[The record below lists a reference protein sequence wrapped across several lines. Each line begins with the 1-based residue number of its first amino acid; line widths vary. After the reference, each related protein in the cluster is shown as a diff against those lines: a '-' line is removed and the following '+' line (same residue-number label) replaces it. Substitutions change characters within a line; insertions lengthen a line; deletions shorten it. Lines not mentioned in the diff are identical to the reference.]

1 MNEQKPYD
9 PRFLHLIFSALL
21 MIQLV
26 LTSVVLYVGSESAE
40 ILLLPFEG
48 NTYAIPGIAFVLVL
62 LGRYVWNNGMKEIN
76 GSDNLLDKLELL
88 TKIHIWRWVLVQLG
102 TLILLTY
109 TRSICSN
116 ILYELHSWVV
126 TCNNKLHKTHRHWLQ
141 TLLLDHQ
148 NSSRYQTQ
156 EYRHAD
162 PFV

>member
-9 PRFLHLIFSALL
+9 PRYLHLIFSALL

-26 LTSVVLYVGSESAE
+26 LTCVVLYVGSESAN

-76 GSDNLLDKLELL
+76 GSDNLLEKLELL

-109 TRSICSN
+109 TLVDSN
-116 ILYELHSWVV
+116 FYYFIFALVNIVYFF
-126 TCNNKLHKTHRHWLQ
+126 
-141 TLLLDHQ
+141 TLRPKIFGLIGE
-148 NSSRYQTQ
+148 T
-156 EYRHAD
+156 
-162 PFV
+162 

>member
-26 LTSVVLYVGSESAE
+26 LTSVVLYVGSESAK

-76 GSDNLLDKLELL
+76 GSDNLLEKLELL

-109 TRSICSN
+109 TLVDSN
-116 ILYELHSWVV
+116 FYYFIFALVNIV
-126 TCNNKLHKTHRHWLQ
+126 FFF
-141 TLLLDHQ
+141 TLRPKIFGLIGE
-148 NSSRYQTQ
+148 T
-156 EYRHAD
+156 
-162 PFV
+162 

>member
-9 PRFLHLIFSALL
+9 PRYLHLIFSALL

-26 LTSVVLYVGSESAE
+26 LTSVVLYVGSESAN

-62 LGRYVWNNGMKEIN
+62 LGIYVWNNGMKEIN
-76 GSDNLLDKLELL
+76 GSDNLLEKLELL

-109 TRSICSN
+109 TLVDSN
-116 ILYELHSWVV
+116 FYYFIFALVNIVYFF
-126 TCNNKLHKTHRHWLQ
+126 
-141 TLLLDHQ
+141 TLRPKIFGLIGE
-148 NSSRYQTQ
+148 T
-156 EYRHAD
+156 
-162 PFV
+162 

>member
-9 PRFLHLIFSALL
+9 PRYLHLIFSALL

-26 LTSVVLYVGSESAE
+26 LTSVVLYVGSESAK

-76 GSDNLLDKLELL
+76 GSDNLLEKLELL

-109 TRSICSN
+109 TLVNSN
-116 ILYELHSWVV
+116 FYYFIFALVNIVYFF
-126 TCNNKLHKTHRHWLQ
+126 
-141 TLLLDHQ
+141 TLRPKIFGLIGE
-148 NSSRYQTQ
+148 T
-156 EYRHAD
+156 
-162 PFV
+162 

>member
-1 MNEQKPYD
+1 MKEHKPYD

-26 LTSVVLYVGSESAE
+26 LTSVVLYVGSESAK

-76 GSDNLLDKLELL
+76 GSDNLLEKLDLL

-102 TLILLTY
+102 TIILLTY
-109 TRSICSN
+109 TLVESN
-116 ILYELHSWVV
+116 FYYFIFALVNIVYFF
-126 TCNNKLHKTHRHWLQ
+126 
-141 TLLLDHQ
+141 TLRPKIFGLIG
-148 NSSRYQTQ
+148 
-156 EYRHAD
+156 EA
-162 PFV
+162 

>member
-9 PRFLHLIFSALL
+9 PRYLHLIFSALL

-26 LTSVVLYVGSESAE
+26 LTSVVLYVGSDSAK

-76 GSDNLLDKLELL
+76 SSDNFLEKLELL

-109 TRSICSN
+109 TLIDSN
-116 ILYELHSWVV
+116 FYYFIFALVNIVYFF
-126 TCNNKLHKTHRHWLQ
+126 
-141 TLLLDHQ
+141 TLRPKVFGLIGE
-148 NSSRYQTQ
+148 T
-156 EYRHAD
+156 
-162 PFV
+162 

>member
-9 PRFLHLIFSALL
+9 PRYLHLIFSALL

-26 LTSVVLYVGSESAE
+26 LTCVVLYVGSESAN

-76 GSDNLLDKLELL
+76 GSDNLLEKLEIL
-88 TKIHIWRWVLVQLG
+88 TTIHIWRWVLVQLG

-109 TRSICSN
+109 TLVDSN
-116 ILYELHSWVV
+116 FYYFIFALVNIVYFF
-126 TCNNKLHKTHRHWLQ
+126 
-141 TLLLDHQ
+141 TLRPKIFGLIGE
-148 NSSRYQTQ
+148 T
-156 EYRHAD
+156 
-162 PFV
+162 

>member
-26 LTSVVLYVGSESAE
+26 LTSVVLYVGSESAK

-76 GSDNLLDKLELL
+76 GSDNLLEKLELL

-109 TRSICSN
+109 TLVASN
-116 ILYELHSWVV
+116 FYYFIFALVNIVYFF
-126 TCNNKLHKTHRHWLQ
+126 
-141 TLLLDHQ
+141 TLRPKIFGLIGE
-148 NSSRYQTQ
+148 T
-156 EYRHAD
+156 
-162 PFV
+162 

>member
-9 PRFLHLIFSALL
+9 PRYLHLIFSALL

-26 LTSVVLYVGSESAE
+26 LTSVVLYVGSESAK

-76 GSDNLLDKLELL
+76 DSDNLLEKLEFL

-109 TRSICSN
+109 TLIDSN
-116 ILYELHSWVV
+116 FYYFIFALVNIVYFF
-126 TCNNKLHKTHRHWLQ
+126 
-141 TLLLDHQ
+141 TLRPKIFGLIGE
-148 NSSRYQTQ
+148 T
-156 EYRHAD
+156 
-162 PFV
+162 

>member
-9 PRFLHLIFSALL
+9 PRYLHLIFSALL

-26 LTSVVLYVGSESAE
+26 LTSVVLYVGSESAK

-76 GSDNLLDKLELL
+76 GSDNLLEKLEIL

-109 TRSICSN
+109 TLVDSN
-116 ILYELHSWVV
+116 FYYFIFALVNIVYFF
-126 TCNNKLHKTHRHWLQ
+126 
-141 TLLLDHQ
+141 TLRPKIFGLIGE
-148 NSSRYQTQ
+148 T
-156 EYRHAD
+156 
-162 PFV
+162 

>member
-9 PRFLHLIFSALL
+9 PRYLHLIFSALL

-26 LTSVVLYVGSESAE
+26 LTSVVLYVGSESAN

-76 GSDNLLDKLELL
+76 GSDNLLEKLELL

-109 TRSICSN
+109 TLVDSN
-116 ILYELHSWVV
+116 FYYFIFALVNIVYFF
-126 TCNNKLHKTHRHWLQ
+126 
-141 TLLLDHQ
+141 TLRPKIYGLIGE
-148 NSSRYQTQ
+148 T
-156 EYRHAD
+156 
-162 PFV
+162 

>member
-9 PRFLHLIFSALL
+9 PRYLHLIFSALL

-26 LTSVVLYVGSESAE
+26 LTSVVLYVGSDSAK

-76 GSDNLLDKLELL
+76 SSDNFLEKLELL

-109 TRSICSN
+109 TLIDSN
-116 ILYELHSWVV
+116 FYYFIFALVNIVYFF
-126 TCNNKLHKTHRHWLQ
+126 
-141 TLLLDHQ
+141 TLRPKIFGLIGE
-148 NSSRYQTQ
+148 T
-156 EYRHAD
+156 
-162 PFV
+162 

>member
-26 LTSVVLYVGSESAE
+26 LTSVVLYVGSESAK

-76 GSDNLLDKLELL
+76 DSDNLLEKLEFL

-109 TRSICSN
+109 TLIDSN
-116 ILYELHSWVV
+116 FYYFIFALVNIVYFF
-126 TCNNKLHKTHRHWLQ
+126 
-141 TLLLDHQ
+141 TLRPKIFGLIGE
-148 NSSRYQTQ
+148 T
-156 EYRHAD
+156 
-162 PFV
+162 

>member
-9 PRFLHLIFSALL
+9 PRYLHLIFSALL

-26 LTSVVLYVGSESAE
+26 LTSVVLYVGSESAK

-76 GSDNLLDKLELL
+76 GSDNLLEKLELL

-109 TRSICSN
+109 TLVDSN
-116 ILYELHSWVV
+116 FYYFIFALVNIVYFF
-126 TCNNKLHKTHRHWLQ
+126 
-141 TLLLDHQ
+141 TLRPKIFGLIGE
-148 NSSRYQTQ
+148 T
-156 EYRHAD
+156 
-162 PFV
+162 

>member
-76 GSDNLLDKLELL
+76 GSNNLLEKLELL

-109 TRSICSN
+109 TLVDSN
-116 ILYELHSWVV
+116 FYYFIFALVNIVYFF
-126 TCNNKLHKTHRHWLQ
+126 
-141 TLLLDHQ
+141 TLRPKIFGLIGE
-148 NSSRYQTQ
+148 T
-156 EYRHAD
+156 
-162 PFV
+162 

>member
-9 PRFLHLIFSALL
+9 PRYLHLIFSALL

-26 LTSVVLYVGSESAE
+26 LTSVVLYVGSESAK

-76 GSDNLLDKLELL
+76 GSDNLLEKLEIL
-88 TKIHIWRWVLVQLG
+88 TTIHIWRWVLVQLG

-109 TRSICSN
+109 TLVDSN
-116 ILYELHSWVV
+116 FYYFIFALVNIVYFF
-126 TCNNKLHKTHRHWLQ
+126 
-141 TLLLDHQ
+141 TLRPKIFGLIGE
-148 NSSRYQTQ
+148 T
-156 EYRHAD
+156 
-162 PFV
+162 

>member
-76 GSDNLLDKLELL
+76 GSDNLLEKLEIL

-109 TRSICSN
+109 TLIDSN
-116 ILYELHSWVV
+116 FYYFIFALVNIVYFF
-126 TCNNKLHKTHRHWLQ
+126 
-141 TLLLDHQ
+141 TLRPKIFGLIGE
-148 NSSRYQTQ
+148 T
-156 EYRHAD
+156 
-162 PFV
+162 

>member
-9 PRFLHLIFSALL
+9 PRYLHLIFSALL

-26 LTSVVLYVGSESAE
+26 LTSVILYVGSESAK

-76 GSDNLLDKLELL
+76 GSDNLLEKLELL

-102 TLILLTY
+102 TLILLAY
-109 TRSICSN
+109 TLVDSN
-116 ILYELHSWVV
+116 FYYFIFALVNIVYFF
-126 TCNNKLHKTHRHWLQ
+126 
-141 TLLLDHQ
+141 TLRPKIFGLIGE
-148 NSSRYQTQ
+148 T
-156 EYRHAD
+156 
-162 PFV
+162 

>member
-76 GSDNLLDKLELL
+76 GSDNLLEKLELL

-109 TRSICSN
+109 TLVDSN
-116 ILYELHSWVV
+116 FYYFIFALVNIVYFF
-126 TCNNKLHKTHRHWLQ
+126 
-141 TLLLDHQ
+141 TLRPKIFGLIGE
-148 NSSRYQTQ
+148 T
-156 EYRHAD
+156 
-162 PFV
+162 

>member
-9 PRFLHLIFSALL
+9 PRYLHLIFSALL

-76 GSDNLLDKLELL
+76 GSDNLLEKLELL

-109 TRSICSN
+109 TLVDSN
-116 ILYELHSWVV
+116 FYYFIFALVNIVYFF
-126 TCNNKLHKTHRHWLQ
+126 
-141 TLLLDHQ
+141 TLRPKIFGLIGE
-148 NSSRYQTQ
+148 T
-156 EYRHAD
+156 
-162 PFV
+162 

>member
-9 PRFLHLIFSALL
+9 PRYLHLIFSALL

-26 LTSVVLYVGSESAE
+26 LTYVVLYVGSESAN

-76 GSDNLLDKLELL
+76 GSDNLLEKLELL

-109 TRSICSN
+109 TLVDSN
-116 ILYELHSWVV
+116 FYYFIFALVNIVYFF
-126 TCNNKLHKTHRHWLQ
+126 
-141 TLLLDHQ
+141 TLRPKIFGLIGE
-148 NSSRYQTQ
+148 T
-156 EYRHAD
+156 
-162 PFV
+162 

>member
-9 PRFLHLIFSALL
+9 PRYLHLIFSALL

-76 GSDNLLDKLELL
+76 SSENLLEKLEIL

-109 TRSICSN
+109 TLVDSN
-116 ILYELHSWVV
+116 FYYFIFALVNIVYFF
-126 TCNNKLHKTHRHWLQ
+126 
-141 TLLLDHQ
+141 TLRPKIFGLIGE
-148 NSSRYQTQ
+148 T
-156 EYRHAD
+156 
-162 PFV
+162 

>member
-26 LTSVVLYVGSESAE
+26 LTSVVLYVGSESAK
-40 ILLLPFEG
+40 ILILPFEG

-76 GSDNLLDKLELL
+76 GSDNLLEKLELL

-109 TRSICSN
+109 TLIDSN
-116 ILYELHSWVV
+116 FYYFIFALVNIVYFF
-126 TCNNKLHKTHRHWLQ
+126 
-141 TLLLDHQ
+141 TLRPKIFGLIGE
-148 NSSRYQTQ
+148 T
-156 EYRHAD
+156 
-162 PFV
+162 